1 MANPSPE
8 ELLEARLNGPAM
20 APPPGLYSN
29 FNDPSNLQVYAIIT
43 LTFCMT
49 FSTVAVFVRMYTKI
63 FLIRKVSLEDC

>member
-29 FNDPSNLQVYAIIT
+29 FIDPSNLDVYVIIT
-43 LTFCMT
+43 LVFCMT
-49 FSTVAVFVRMYTKI
+49 FSTVAVLVRMYTKI
-63 FLIRKVSLEDC
+63 FLIRKVLVEDC